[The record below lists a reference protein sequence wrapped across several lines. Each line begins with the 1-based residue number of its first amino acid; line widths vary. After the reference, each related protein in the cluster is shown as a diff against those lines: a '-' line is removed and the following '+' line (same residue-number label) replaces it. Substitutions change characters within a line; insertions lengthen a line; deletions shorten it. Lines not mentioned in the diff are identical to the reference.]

1 MNMDLF
7 DVSIN
12 EKDIQNAMVMQGKI
26 DDNIMMGED
35 VNPEKIQEL
44 LLAAITTKLIR
55 RTPPGFKIHQIEVK
69 GKVEGKPF
77 GFEIEGDIKAILL
90 GEEKRK

>member
-1 MNMDLF
+1 MNLF

-12 EKDIQNAMVMQGKI
+12 EKDIQNAMVMLGRI

-35 VNPEKIQEL
+35 ISPEKIQEL
-44 LLAAITTKLIR
+44 ILTAITTKLIR
-55 RTPPGFKIHQIEVK
+55 RTPPGFKIHEIKVE

-77 GFEIEGDIKAILL
+77 GIEIEGDIKATLL

>member
-1 MNMDLF
+1 MDLF

-12 EKDIQNAMVMQGKI
+12 EKDIQNAMVMLGRI

-35 VNPEKIQEL
+35 VTPEKIQEL
-44 LLAAITTKLIR
+44 ILTAITTKLIR
-55 RTPPGFKIHQIEVK
+55 RTPPGFKIHEIKVE

-77 GFEIEGDIKAILL
+77 GIEIEGDIKATLL

>member
-1 MNMDLF
+1 MNLF

-12 EKDIQNAMVMQGKI
+12 EKDIQNAMVMLGRI
-26 DDNIMMGED
+26 DDNIMMGEE
-35 VNPEKIQEL
+35 VSPEKIQEL
-44 LLAAITTKLIR
+44 ILTAITTKLIR
-55 RTPPGFKIHQIEVK
+55 RTPPGFKIHEIKVE

-77 GFEIEGDIKAILL
+77 GIEIEGDIKAILL

>member
-1 MNMDLF
+1 MNLF

-12 EKDIQNAMVMQGKI
+12 EKDIQNAMVMLGRI

-35 VNPEKIQEL
+35 VSHEKIQEL
-44 LLAAITTKLIR
+44 ILTAITTKLIR
-55 RTPPGFKIHQIEVK
+55 RTPPGFKIHEIKVE

-77 GFEIEGDIKAILL
+77 GIEIEGDIKATLL